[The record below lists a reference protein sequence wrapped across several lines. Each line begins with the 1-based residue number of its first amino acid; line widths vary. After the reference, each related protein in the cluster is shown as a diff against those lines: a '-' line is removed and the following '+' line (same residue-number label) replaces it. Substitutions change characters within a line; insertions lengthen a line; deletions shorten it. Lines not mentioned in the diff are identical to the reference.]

1 MRTFPESLTNHQQ
14 KLGAQVIFINDNN
27 SEKKV
32 TLTLKQNRSI
42 MKKILVPTDFSA
54 TARHAMAYALE
65 LSKTMD
71 HAHIDLVHMY
81 LPATAAEYPN
91 IVPPIAEMMEAQEKM
106 LANFADEVRKRSVV
120 STPITSHLIVGFPAD
135 EIVRLSEEY
144 DLVVIGATGESDVLD
159 NMFGSVSGHVARKSK
174 CPVILVPKGVT
185 FQPIENI
192 LFASNYESADS
203 EMIRS
208 LIDFNKM
215 FGAKLHFV
223 HVRNEDPADDFEKTR
238 DLIFSDLSE
247 KGEPAFSFEIEEIEG
262 GDVHTAIQAFAERS
276 DIDLVVMVVK
286 KRGFWDGLF
295 HRSQT
300 RQMALNTTKPLM
312 MLHLE

>member
-1 MRTFPESLTNHQQ
+1 M
-14 KLGAQVIFINDNN
+14 IFINDNN
-27 SEKKV
+27 PGKSV
-32 TLTLKQNRSI
+32 ILTLKQTYSM

-54 TARHAMAYALE
+54 TARYAMAYALE

-71 HAHIDLVHMY
+71 QAQIDLVHLY

-106 LANFADEVRKRSVV
+106 LANFADEMRKRSLV
-120 STPITSHLIVGFPAD
+120 STPINTHLIVGFPAD
-135 EIVRLSEEY
+135 EIVRLSPDY

-185 FQPIENI
+185 FQPIEHI
-192 LFASNYESADS
+192 LYASNYESADTA
-203 EMIRS
+203 MIRS
-208 LIDFNKM
+208 LLDFNRK

-223 HVRNEDPADDFEKTR
+223 HVRSDNPNDNFEKTR
-238 DLIFSDLSE
+238 DLIFSDLFE
-247 KGEPAFSFEIEEIEG
+247 KGEPGFAFEIEEIEG
-262 GDVHTAIQAFAERS
+262 GDVHSAIQAFAERS
-276 DIDLVVMVVK
+276 DIDMIVMVVK

-300 RQMALNTTKPLM
+300 RQMALSTSKPLM
-312 MLHLE
+312 MLHLD

>member
-1 MRTFPESLTNHQQ
+1 
-14 KLGAQVIFINDNN
+14 
-27 SEKKV
+27 
-32 TLTLKQNRSI
+32 

-54 TARHAMAYALE
+54 TARCAMAYALE

-71 HAHIDLVHMY
+71 QAQIDLVHLY

-106 LANFADEVRKRSVV
+106 LANFADETRKLSLV
-120 STPITSHLIVGFPAD
+120 STPINTHLIVGFPAD
-135 EIVRLSEEY
+135 EIVRLSQEY

-159 NMFGSVSGHVARKSK
+159 NMFGSVSSHVARKSK

-185 FQPIENI
+185 FQPIEHI
-192 LFASNYESADS
+192 LYASNYESADTG
-203 EMIRS
+203 MIRS
-208 LIDFNKM
+208 LMDFNQK

-223 HVRNEDPADDFEKTR
+223 HVRSDDPTDDFEKTR
-238 DLIFSDLSE
+238 DLIFTDLFE
-247 KGEPAFSFEIEEIEG
+247 KGEPGFAFEIEEIEG
-262 GDVHTAIQAFAERS
+262 GDVRKAIQTFAERA
-276 DIDLVVMVVK
+276 DIDLIVMVVK

-300 RQMALNTTKPLM
+300 RQMALRTSKPLM
-312 MLHLE
+312 MLHLD